1 MSHSHDR
8 PIRSTL
14 LPLSAS
20 WDTGSR
26 IRYARQSTILRL
38 DSAGLGNTM
47 PLDDLI
53 DVISSLQERMEKYG
67 AELKENETRTRMAL
81 VDPMLTVLGWNTAD
95 PSLVKAE
102 YSVADGRADYALLGP
117 DGKPVACIEAKR
129 LGAPLQQHRMQML
142 NYCNAGGIKC
152 AGITD
157 GNQWELYDV
166 FSPKP
171 LDERRR
177 LDITI
182 ADRSPAEC
190 ALELL
195 LLWQPNLDSGN
206 PTAANRPILSIEP
219 HPEPELPPK
228 LVETKPE
235 PPWVSLSDYDPP
247 SNTAPP
253 SQIRLPSGEV
263 QGVEKWY
270 DILLRVAQ
278 WLWSSGRLTQ
288 DQVPV
293 SSSVKR
299 YVLST
304 TPVHP
309 SGNEFLMPVAIP
321 NTPLLFEAHRSAAQS
336 RSAAVKLLKDFG
348 ADSSAVW
355 VRPSG

>member
-102 YSVADGRADYALLGP
+102 YSVADGRADYALLGR

-166 FSPKP
+166 FSPK
-171 LDERRR
+171 LLEERRR

-182 ADRSPAEC
+182 ADHTPADC
-190 ALELL
+190 ALALL
-195 LLWQPNLDSGN
+195 IFWKPNLATGQPIVAN
-206 PTAANRPILSIEP
+206 TPIVEVEPQPTPPPLPPLPLPPEP
-219 HPEPELPPK
+219 SQEIPELPW
-228 LVETKPE
+228 LA
-235 PPWVSLSDYDPP
+235 LSNYDPP
-247 SNTAPP
+247 SNTPPP
-253 SQIRLPSGEV
+253 SHIRCPERRCAWYREAGTTSCFAWLNGYGQAENSPRIRSRCPAVPS
-263 QGVEKWY
+263 
-270 DILLRVAQ
+270 AT
-278 WLWSSGRLTQ
+278 WSIRAL
-288 DQVPV
+288 
-293 SSSVKR
+293 
-299 YVLST
+299 
-304 TPVHP
+304 
-309 SGNEFLMPVAIP
+309 AIP
-321 NTPLLFEAHRSAAQS
+321 MGLRSAA
-336 RSAAVKLLKDFG
+336 R
-348 ADSSAVW
+348 
-355 VRPSG
+355 